1 MKARAMLK
9 KEKEKQGRNTRD
21 TQQLVVELAIG
32 VLAEEHLSD
41 CW

>member
-21 TQQLVVELAIG
+21 KLIVELAIG

-41 CW
+41 CG